1 MQLQNVALELSV
13 WNKYFEIT
21 IVRRA
26 SSPRIKNPCSFP
38 AFDSWD
44 HKIRIWDRIA
54 RKTPKRRFSDIT
66 FEFRIRF
73 CYSRGNIFIT
83 ELLRS
88 LGKCCTVLARVHGY
102 RKKNTY
108 TNKKIQWSWMYFKGI
123 VAWDGFGPIL
133 SLFLSYLNR
142 KCSTVTLFCTVQQ
155 WLSIPELMHSIKWKE
170 NVALITLAR
179 CQVTFWKT
187 EKKKKYFEV
196 SMKQDGSVIKFYI
209 CLAQT
214 GQNKVTWCSA
224 RTGTRIGLLE
234 EIPRSGVQIPCL
246 T

>member
-1 MQLQNVALELSV
+1 MRGGDIYAHMCASLCSSNGQPAIQA
-13 WNKYFEIT
+13 KYT
-21 IVRRA
+21 Y
-26 SSPRIKNPCSFP
+26 STLLP
-38 AFDSWD
+38 AFLFGCVVYAS
-44 HKIRIWDRIA
+44 A
-54 RKTPKRRFSDIT
+54 T
-66 FEFRIRF
+66 
-73 CYSRGNIFIT
+73 
-83 ELLRS
+83 
-88 LGKCCTVLARVHGY
+88 
-102 RKKNTY
+102 
-108 TNKKIQWSWMYFKGI
+108 WSWMYFKGI
-123 VAWDGFGPIL
+123 VAWDGYGPIL

-214 GQNKVTWCSA
+214 EAV
-224 RTGTRIGLLE
+224 RHER
-234 EIPRSGVQIPCL
+234 EISNAGR
-246 T
+246 

>member
-1 MQLQNVALELSV
+1 
-13 WNKYFEIT
+13 
-21 IVRRA
+21 
-26 SSPRIKNPCSFP
+26 
-38 AFDSWD
+38 
-44 HKIRIWDRIA
+44 
-54 RKTPKRRFSDIT
+54 
-66 FEFRIRF
+66 
-73 CYSRGNIFIT
+73 
-83 ELLRS
+83 
-88 LGKCCTVLARVHGY
+88 
-102 RKKNTY
+102 
-108 TNKKIQWSWMYFKGI
+108 MYFKGI

-214 GQNKVTWCSA
+214 GQNKVTWKTPSSA
-224 RTGTRIGLLE
+224 AFVPLLGTGEGKHPWCCGLSWVAPFFLSQAGHSLS
-234 EIPRSGVQIPCL
+234 IIDRSD
-246 T
+246 